1 MEKLLENT
9 IREEIKTITEIKK
22 GFSPDKK
29 YLITTKNNME
39 LLVKVSSASEFLRKQ
54 EEFKVHLKTYN
65 KNVITNEP
73 IIFRK
78 HNDCCISVFSYIQ
91 GQDAGDVLPT
101 LATEEQYN
109 IGYTAGEELRKI
121 HTITPSVTLDWYE
134 ERKSKYERY
143 CSEYKNCNVRLEGI
157 EEIHTFIMSNLSL
170 MKGRPV
176 AIQHDDFQVNN
187 IIIKDNKYAGVI
199 DFNRFDYGDPIH
211 DFYKLGQ
218 FSREVSVPFSVGQID
233 GYFQNEVPDY
243 FWELYNLYI
252 AMIIVPSIVWSVK
265 VTPHLVE
272 DMLTRLRNMINDQ
285 EMFSA
290 PVPKWY
296 IDAKTAY

>member
-1 MEKLLENT
+1 MQKLIENT
-9 IREEIKTITEIKK
+9 IREEIQTITERKK

-29 YLITTKNNME
+29 YMITTKNGKE

-54 EEFKVHLKTYN
+54 EEFNVHLQAYN
-65 KNVITNEP
+65 HNVRTNNP

-78 HNDCCISVFSYIQ
+78 HKDICLSVFSYIK

-101 LATEEQYN
+101 LSAEEQYN
-109 IGYTAGEELRKI
+109 IGYTAGGELRKI
-121 HTITPSVTLDWYE
+121 HNITPSVTLDWYE

-143 CSEYKNCNVRLEGI
+143 WSEYQSCNVRLEGI
-157 EEIHTFIMSNLSL
+157 DDIHTFIMSNLSL

-187 IIIKDNKYAGVI
+187 IIIEKQYIGVI

-285 EMFSA
+285 EMFST

-296 IDAKTAY
+296 IDTKTAY